1 MPAAQDS
8 PVEAIVQL
16 VLDRLGAAT
25 SKLAYGRALRDFLSW
40 YAHQPAARFDK
51 ATVQRYRAE
60 LMSGG
65 LAPSSINQR
74 LCAIRALAQEAADND
89 LVEPQLAAGVGKVKG
104 VKSAGTRAGNW
115 LTQLEAQALL
125 DAPEGETL
133 KGTRDQALLGVLLGC
148 GLRRSELAALDFVH
162 VQQRDGRWAI
172 VDIIGKG
179 QRVRTVPMPAWT
191 KVLIDRWSAA
201 AGLHQGRVFRAL
213 RRGNHLTGSH
223 GLSPDAIADV
233 VAAYAAPL
241 GLDVATHDCRRTFA
255 KLALKG
261 GARLEQI
268 QLSLG
273 HQSIQTTQ
281 RYLGVELDLQDAPCD
296 HLGLSMPAVGPV
308 T

>member
-1 MPAAQDS
+1 MTVCWRPASTRQRCS
-8 PVEAIVQL
+8 
-16 VLDRLGAAT
+16 GTAA
-25 SKLAYGRALRDFLSW
+25 KLIDA
-40 YAHQPAARFDK
+40 
-51 ATVQRYRAE
+51 
-60 LMSGG
+60 G

-74 LCAIRALAQEAADND
+74 LCAIRALAQEAADNHLIED
-89 LVEPQLAAGVGKVKG
+89 QLASGVGKVKG

-115 LTQLEAQALL
+115 LTQAQAQALL
-125 DAPEGETL
+125 DAPDANTL

-148 GLRRSELAALDFVH
+148 GLRHSELAALDFVH
-162 VQQRDGRWAI
+162 VQQRDGRCAI
-172 VDIIGKG
+172 VDIVGKG

-191 KVLIDRWSAA
+191 KVLLESWATA
-201 AGLHQGRVFRAL
+201 AGLSQGRVFRAL
-213 RRGNHLTGSH
+213 RRGNHLTKSTSM
-223 GLSPDAIADV
+223 SPDAIADV
-233 VAAYAAPL
+233 VLAYAATL
-241 GLDVATHDCRRTFA
+241 NLNVAAHDCRRTFA

-296 HLGLSMPAVGPV
+296 HLGLSMPATGSA